1 MTTLVLLVLDAK
13 TRKKNGKSG
22 ALILTKT
29 PNKTDVKPAIKAINN
44 EKIKAKTKI
53 SSFRIFFIF
62 RKGLHET
69 KKRTVKNIRTKL
81 SIPLIINVGDIDS
94 FINGLYIP

>member
-1 MTTLVLLVLDAK
+1 MTTSVFSALEAK

-29 PNKTDVKPAIKAINN
+29 PNKTDVKPDIKAINN

-62 RKGLHET
+62 RKGFLKQKSEQSKT
-69 KKRTVKNIRTKL
+69 SGPNSLFR
-81 SIPLIINVGDIDS
+81 
-94 FINGLYIP
+94 